1 MSIAELHNK
10 NVSTISFLQG
20 KEAKVKALHI
30 TNIHKPFWLVVL
42 IIAIGFS
49 LSVQAQNKTI
59 AIVKDNDSPFIN
71 QLESEL
77 KNEISD
83 VLIARYSVD
92 FKSYVGNNDNM
103 LINQH
108 FETIYKNNEVDLVI
122 AIGIS
127 SSNLLHTLKTHPIPS
142 IATMVMEEQTKD
154 VSGVYNYTYEVPFK
168 STSEIASY
176 FSKMYNLQTIG
187 IPVDG
192 LLSNDILNNL
202 ENENVRIEPFNVNVV
217 KIPENVDGILLLP
230 LAFHTEKEV
239 EAFIKKANEQ
249 KIPTLSILKNY
260 LIYDCT
266 AAIDDK
272 NIIVPLI
279 KKTALNSLYI
289 LEGSD
294 ASEIKIQQTVQ
305 DINIILNMKGVKIIK
320 KLPNWNYIESA
331 ELVNVTKNNEANPL
345 SLSEAIVIGLQD
357 KLSLKKSILAI
368 DKAEENVKQA
378 KGNLTPSLSAD
389 VQTKWLSDNLVEAFL
404 GREGST
410 TITGS
415 LNLQQ
420 VIFSEP
426 VLTNVAI
433 NKLVQENTTEQNRQ
447 TILDDVVTIAQTYIS
462 VLLAKTNLTLQ
473 NENLNVTKAN
483 LSVAENKDKLGLS
496 KQSDVNRWISEL
508 NMNKIQL
515 SNALANYKK
524 AVYTLNETLNQ
535 DISIEYNF
543 PESIDIDEALNFP
556 EELIIPFIKDEYL
569 TEILADFYLK
579 EMQSYSPELMRVL
592 ISEQIIDRQIKSNK
606 RQYVLPDVVGFANAS
621 DVFLREGNYTDPNLP
636 VPPLPNDLTWNA
648 GIGLSLPIFD
658 RRTRST
664 NLQKSIIDK
673 EIIQYSKQEIE
684 NALERNIRTQVHQ
697 FKASYVSNDFALK
710 ASEAA
715 DKNFS
720 QVEDAYKQGFI
731 TVTQLLEAQ
740 SSKFNANLLAVQT
753 NYKVVLDYLILERLT
768 GKIQLL
774 DTETQQKEYLIRL
787 QQHLITRE

>member
-1 MSIAELHNK
+1 
-10 NVSTISFLQG
+10 
-20 KEAKVKALHI
+20 
-30 TNIHKPFWLVVL
+30 
-42 IIAIGFS
+42 
-49 LSVQAQNKTI
+49 
-59 AIVKDNDSPFIN
+59 
-71 QLESEL
+71 
-77 KNEISD
+77 
-83 VLIARYSVD
+83 
-92 FKSYVGNNDNM
+92 
-103 LINQH
+103 
-108 FETIYKNNEVDLVI
+108 
-122 AIGIS
+122 
-127 SSNLLHTLKTHPIPS
+127 
-142 IATMVMEEQTKD
+142 
-154 VSGVYNYTYEVPFK
+154 
-168 STSEIASY
+168 
-176 FSKMYNLQTIG
+176 
-187 IPVDG
+187 
-192 LLSNDILNNL
+192 
-202 ENENVRIEPFNVNVV
+202 
-217 KIPENVDGILLLP
+217 
-230 LAFHTEKEV
+230 
-239 EAFIKKANEQ
+239 
-249 KIPTLSILKNY
+249 
-260 LIYDCT
+260 
-266 AAIDDK
+266 
-272 NIIVPLI
+272 
-279 KKTALNSLYI
+279 
-289 LEGSD
+289 
-294 ASEIKIQQTVQ
+294 
-305 DINIILNMKGVKIIK
+305 
-320 KLPNWNYIESA
+320 
-331 ELVNVTKNNEANPL
+331 
-345 SLSEAIVIGLQD
+345 AIVIGLQE